1 MARPKKHA
9 DELRSDWAR
18 CRVTVA
24 EREVVRANAANV
36 GLDETEFIRRRI
48 LGAALPPARSGS
60 DPAYIAA
67 LNNYAVALSQIGN
80 NVNQLAAA
88 THQGRD
94 FAQYW
99 PEIGA
104 ELQAELQAARDALK
118 LSLKDSAG

>member
-9 DELRSDWAR
+9 DELRSEWAR
-18 CRVTVA
+18 CRVTIA
-24 EREVVRANAANV
+24 EREMFRSNAAHAK
-36 GLDETEFIRRRI
+36 LDESEFMRRCI
-48 LGAALPPARSGS
+48 LDVPLPPARSGS

-80 NVNQLAAA
+80 NVNQLTAA

-99 PEIGA
+99 REIGA
-104 ELQAELQAARDALK
+104 ELQTELQAARSALN
-118 LSLKDSAG
+118 LSLKDAAG